1 MNNPIPENTVK
12 PISVTK
18 TKILPAD
25 CSIDLGD
32 GSERGEYV
40 DQDYILAKLG
50 RPMRAINLMYCY
62 YPNDKEWPKRA
73 SYVVSKKGGESPY
86 DNYFP
91 YTGGLTGKRHSTSG
105 PDVFECMKDIRRHG
119 EDVILTITI
128 DPKVSD
134 KHLIAIARELRPF
147 GRIMVRI
154 NHEATGTWFSFNK
167 RASYEELGL
176 FFAHCCEIFHKEA
189 PQARIILCLDGYT
202 SLKTEKMVKE
212 DEFKPAIKAADIVS
226 VDRYLSLHWG
236 WPNDIAEN
244 GGNSFKSFGVRG
256 VYALAKKSARRYDSI
271 CRKHKPMVLSE
282 LNADGDVNGPYDQCR
297 MLKSFCNMVKRD
309 KEKWLSG
316 FTLYQFRDRGR
327 LGLEIQDP
335 NNENVGIEQPLM
347 NTFKEIISEP
357 YFSPS
362 FAEGKNVKLNKSGKP
377 QAPVKMRWGGSE
389 DSEGIALTYEIK
401 GTPIFCECYFEDD
414 LLDSSLMLEVNGRWF
429 YKASGTGFVDLMP
442 AFFDSPKA
450 KHKAITIRMFMT
462 PSDGINDPLKGKS
475 FGKNPKDDWAV
486 NQYFEIKS
494 LPVVRIE
501 TTIPSR
507 SRSV

>member
-1 MNNPIPENTVK
+1 MKNPIPENTVK

-18 TKILPAD
+18 TKLLPAQ
-25 CSIDLGD
+25 CSVDLGD

-40 DQDYILAKLG
+40 EQDYILSKLG

-73 SYVVSKKGGESPY
+73 SYVMEKKGGESPY

-91 YTGGLTGKRHSTSG
+91 YTGGLTGKRHSSSG

-134 KHLIAIARELRPF
+134 DHLITIARDLRPF
-147 GRIMVRI
+147 GRILVRI

-167 RASYEELGL
+167 RATYEELGL
-176 FFAHCCEIFHKEA
+176 FFAHCCDIFHKEA
-189 PQARIILCLDGYT
+189 PQAKIILCLDGYT
-202 SLKTEKMVKE
+202 SLKQDQMVKE
-212 DEFKPAIKAADIVS
+212 NEFKPAIKAADIVS

-236 WPNDIAEN
+236 WPNDIAEK
-244 GGNSFKSFGVRG
+244 GGKSFKDFGVQN
-256 VYALAKKSARRYDSI
+256 VYALAKKSAARYDKL

-282 LNADGDVNGPYDQCR
+282 LNADGDVNGPYKQCK
-297 MLKSFCNMVKRD
+297 MLKDFCNMIKRD
-309 KEKWLSG
+309 KDKWLSG

-347 NTFKEIISEP
+347 KTFKEIISDP

-362 FAEGKNVKLNKSGKP
+362 FKDGGNVKSSSI
-377 QAPVKMRWGGSE
+377 KMRWGGSE
-389 DSEGIALTYEIK
+389 DSEGIALTYK
-401 GTPIFCECYFEDD
+401 AGGTPLFCECYFTDD
-414 LLDSSLMLEVNGRWF
+414 LLDASLMLEVNGRWF
-429 YKASGTGFVDLMP
+429 YKGAGTGYVDLMP
-442 AFFDSPKA
+442 AFFDTPKA
-450 KHKAITIRMFMT
+450 KQDTITIRMFMT
-462 PSDGINDPLKGKS
+462 PTNGINDPSKGKS
-475 FGKNPKDDWAV
+475 SGKDSEDDWAV
-486 NQYFEIKS
+486 NQYYEIKS
-494 LPVVRIE
+494 LPIVRIE
-501 TTIPSR
+501 TSSLR
-507 SRSV
+507 QG